1 MPLPAKQESAGQGR
15 SATPRARVAS
25 GHDGPACR
33 PRRGR
38 LIAAFAL
45 SGGLAACGFR
55 LRGTQQL
62 PFDSV
67 FIAAPPTSTV
77 GPELARG
84 IRNGTSTV
92 VADDRAAAAAVIEIL
107 GESRERDVAAVDA
120 QGRAREYRLRLRTSL
135 RVVDRKGR
143 ELLGPTTV
151 TVTRDLFAREEQ
163 LLAREYEEAQLY
175 QDMLIDIGQQVLRR
189 LSALKP

>member
-1 MPLPAKQESAGQGR
+1 MAPSAAVGCG
-15 SATPRARVAS
+15 
-25 GHDGPACR
+25 DGEPACR
-33 PRRGR
+33 SRRGR
-38 LIAAFAL
+38 LLAALTL
-45 SGGLAACGFR
+45 SCGLAACGFR

-84 IRNGTSTV
+84 IRNGTSTRV
-92 VADDRAAAAAVIEIL
+92 VDDRALAAAVIEIL
-107 GESRERDVAAVDA
+107 GEARERDVAAVDA

-135 RVVDRKGR
+135 RVVDPKGR
-143 ELLGPTTV
+143 ELLGATTV
-151 TVTRDLFAREEQ
+151 NVTRDLFAREEQ
-163 LLAREYEEAQLY
+163 LLAREYKEAHLY